1 MATVEEDPAR
11 EARFQ
16 NEILVD
22 AYGPEEQ
29 ALGWYYYLE
38 GALPFP
44 FTAGCLR
51 ELRISPLKTGEQV
64 RVIGMLPEED
74 CAYEMYVEI
83 EWCGRT
89 LGVPLAQLAPVDA
102 GPAAEQASADW
113 HYWLARGYQF

>member
-64 RVIGMLPEED
+64 RVIGMLPEEH
-74 CAYEMYVEI
+74 CTHEMFVEI
-83 EWCGRT
+83 EWR
-89 LGVPLAQLAPVDA
+89 
-102 GPAAEQASADW
+102 S
-113 HYWLARGYQF
+113 